1 MRKVTSANLG
11 VLAVLS
17 AIAFPILLCAQERAS
32 SPKPRYRLVD
42 LGTLGGP
49 NSFFFELN
57 NNLNA
62 HRALAT
68 NCSDTANLDPASDVN
83 PLFAN
88 SPYIQ
93 HAFRATPEGMTDLG
107 ALPNGTS
114 SCGQGI
120 NSHGDVAGYSSTGGI
135 DPLTGIPEVEAVL
148 WRDGKIIGLGNL
160 GGNNSYAAAIN
171 DRGQVAGNAYNA
183 IPDPYS
189 SIITPFGATQVHAFL
204 WHDGDMRD
212 LGTLGGPDSIAFYMD
227 EGGEVAGISFVNSN
241 PNATTGIP
249 TLHSFLWRHGKMQD
263 LGTLGGT
270 IVTPNAMNNRGEV
283 AGFSNIAGDQT
294 GHAFLWDRDALKDL
308 GTLGGS
314 FSTAFGLNDDE
325 VVVGRADLPDGH
337 IDAFLWEKGKIRD
350 LGNLGCASNAWAIN
364 SRRQVVGA
372 TYLADCETIHAMFW
386 QDGRMYDLN
395 DLVQPGSGL
404 ELLVAP
410 YINETGVIAG
420 YAYTPTCSDPNGCI
434 HAVLLLP
441 RND

>member
-1 MRKVTSANLG
+1 M
-11 VLAVLS
+11 
-17 AIAFPILLCAQERAS
+17 
-32 SPKPRYRLVD
+32 
-42 LGTLGGP
+42 
-49 NSFFFELN
+49 
-57 NNLNA
+57 
-62 HRALAT
+62 
-68 NCSDTANLDPASDVN
+68 
-83 PLFAN
+83 
-88 SPYIQ
+88 
-93 HAFRATPEGMTDLG
+93 
-107 ALPNGTS
+107 
-114 SCGQGI
+114 
-120 NSHGDVAGYSSTGGI
+120 
-135 DPLTGIPEVEAVL
+135 L

-204 WHDGDMRD
+204 WHDGHMRD

-227 EGGEVAGISFVNSN
+227 EGGEVAGISFVNST

-249 TLHSFLWRHGKMQD
+249 TLDSFLWSHGKMQD

-270 IVTPNAMNNRGEV
+270 IVIPNAMNNRGEV

-294 GHAFLWDRDALKDL
+294 GHAFLWDRDVLKDL

-372 TYLADCETIHAMFW
+372 TYLAGCGTIHAMLW

-410 YINETGVIAG
+410 YINEIGVIAG
-420 YAYTPTCSDPNGCI
+420 YGYTPTCSDPDGCI